1 MWVDPEWPEAMKKA
15 IARLWGMYNQSASGQ
30 IRSQVESSKE
40 IMKLLDD
47 TDNQERKYASLVCHV
62 RKWMTDTRKSVMSG
76 STLNDYPASSGMGW
90 NTKIALGLMGNEDT
104 LKFDLKEL
112 EDDIECDKKLIMWQ
126 MKKWGKTMDDLKKEN
141 EKIAGL
147 LNAADQN
154 NTKLKMIKSI
164 CDK

>member
-15 IARLWGMYNQSASGQ
+15 IASLWGMYNQSVGGQ

-47 TDNQERKYASLVCHV
+47 RDNQERKYTSLICHV
-62 RKWMTDTRKSVMSG
+62 RKWMNDTRKSVMSG
-76 STLNDYPASSGMGW
+76 STLNDYPASSRMGW
-90 NTKIALGLMGNEDT
+90 NTKIVLGLMGHEDT

-112 EDDIECDKKLIMWQ
+112 KDDIECDKKLIMWQ
-126 MKKWGKTMDDLKKEN
+126 VKKWGKAMDDLKKEN

-154 NTKLKMIKSI
+154 KTKLKMIKSI